1 VSGDRGTPAART
13 EAGNQPPSQPPP
25 GLSLGRPFGIPVFI
39 TPSSIGL
46 AILIMIGFA
55 PTVRERLPD
64 VGGLLYVVTATFAIL
79 LLASVLL
86 HELAHSV
93 VAKLFGL
100 PVRRIVLQ
108 LLGGASELEREPETP
123 WREFAVAVVGPLVSL
138 LLGIGAAIGYQVTD
152 PETMEGLII
161 AAFAGS
167 NILVGLFNLLP
178 GLPLDGGRVLRAIVW
193 AITRRPN
200 VGTIAAAWGG
210 RVVALGVI
218 VSPFVL
224 AQIQNRQ
231 VDLVNVLWVAL
242 LASFIWTA
250 ASASLA
256 QQRLR
261 ERLPALQARS
271 LTRRAIPVTG
281 DLPLSEALR
290 RAKEA
295 DAGGLVIVDGGGAP
309 SGLVNEAS
317 ASATPEHRRPWV
329 SVSSVARSIEPGLV
343 LSAELSGE
351 DLVRAMQ
358 ATPASEYL
366 VLDQGG
372 DIFGVLATKDVE
384 RAFAHAG

>member
-1 VSGDRGTPAART
+1 
-13 EAGNQPPSQPPP
+13 
-25 GLSLGRPFGIPVFI
+25 LGRPFGIPVFI

-64 VGGLLYVVTATFAIL
+64 IGGLLYVVTASFAIL
-79 LLASVLL
+79 LLASILL

-93 VAKLFGL
+93 VAKLLGL

-123 WREFAVAVVGPLVSL
+123 WREFAVAVAGPLVSL
-138 LLGIGAAIGYQVTD
+138 LLGIGAAIGYWATEPD
-152 PETMEGLII
+152 TMEGLII
-161 AAFAGS
+161 GAFAVS

-210 RVVALGVI
+210 RAVALAVI

-231 VDLVNVLWVAL
+231 IDLVNVLWAAL

-250 ASASLA
+250 ATASLA

-261 ERLPALQARS
+261 ERLPSLRARS
-271 LTRRAIPVTG
+271 LARRAFPVTG

-290 RAKEA
+290 RAREA
-295 DAGGLVIVDGGGAP
+295 GAGGLVIVDGGGAP

-317 ASATPEHRRPWV
+317 VSATPEHRRPWV
-329 SVSSVARSIEPGLV
+329 FVSSVARSIEPGLV

-366 VLDQGG
+366 VVEQGG